1 MAILLNLVKIIIIL
15 DKCVHSRLRVD
26 LGRQNAFIQSF
37 HINTC
42 KQHIV
47 FLFMQHSDFKSN
59 GAMRAAIQ
67 RISCKQKVPRFA
79 NVNVN

>member
-1 MAILLNLVKIIIIL
+1 MAILLNLVKISIIL

-47 FLFMQHSDFKSN
+47 FLLMQHNYLLLEQWGD
-59 GAMRAAIQ
+59 A
-67 RISCKQKVPRFA
+67 CCHLA
-79 NVNVN
+79 NKL